1 MQKSLV
7 FKEKFKH
14 IHHPGQTKYSMSVGI
29 GCLSHLFA
37 GSVPGEGLR
46 GESKNYLFIFFYFY
60 FCCQPT
66 NAMQNA
72 KRPCQA
78 ERGPSELGLAVPWA
92 GKKAA
97 GSWEP
102 GGAVGAGRGTR
113 DTFSGR
119 DKDKRDRQGERG
131 PKSCWERKRDSC
143 GPVSGSQGAA

>member
-46 GESKNYLFIFFYFY
+46 GESKNYLFIFFIFI
-60 FCCQPT
+60 FAVSPQMRCK
-66 NAMQNA
+66 MQ
-72 KRPCQA
+72 R
-78 ERGPSELGLAVPWA
+78 GLARLSVDHRSWA
-92 GKKAA
+92 WPCRGQ
-97 GSWEP
+97 GRRRL
-102 GGAVGAGRGTR
+102 AVGNLGGGGGGTR

-131 PKSCWERKRDSC
+131 PKSCW
-143 GPVSGSQGAA
+143 